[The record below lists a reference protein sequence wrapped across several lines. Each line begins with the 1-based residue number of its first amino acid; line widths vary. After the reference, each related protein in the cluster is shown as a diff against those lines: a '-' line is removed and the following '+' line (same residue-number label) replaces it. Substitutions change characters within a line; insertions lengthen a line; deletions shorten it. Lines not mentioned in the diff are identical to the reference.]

1 MDLGNLTPAKGS
13 VKDRKRIGR
22 GNGSGQ
28 GRTAGKGHKGYKSR
42 SGASTRLHFEGG
54 QTPLMRRLPKRG
66 FSNYPFR
73 KTVQIVNLDRIQAL
87 GLDKVDVDTLIE
99 CGVVKKAHQP
109 VKILGSGEITSAV
122 EVSADMFSKSAV
134 EKIEKAG
141 GKVTY
146 L

>member
-1 MDLGNLTPAKGS
+1 MDLGTLKPTTGS
-13 VKDRKRIGR
+13 ISSSKRIGR

-42 SGASTRLHFEGG
+42 SGASSRLHFEGG

-66 FSNYPFR
+66 FSNYPFK
-73 KTVQIVNLDRIQAL
+73 KTVQVVNLDRIQSL
-87 GLDKVDVDTLIE
+87 GLNKVDVNTLIE
-99 CGVVKKAHQP
+99 RGVVKKAYQP
-109 VKILGSGEITSAV
+109 VKILSSGEITSAIDI
-122 EVSADMFSKSAV
+122 SADMFSKVAV

>member
-1 MDLGNLTPAKGS
+1 MDLGNLKPSAGS
-13 VKDRKRIGR
+13 TTKRKRIGR

-42 SGASTRLHFEGG
+42 SGSSSRLHFEGG

-66 FSNYPFR
+66 FSNYPF
-73 KTVQIVNLDRIQAL
+73 KKIVQVVNLDKLEAL
-87 GLDKVDVDTLIE
+87 GLKTIDVNILIE
-99 CGVVKKAHQP
+99 NGIIKKANQP
-109 VKILGSGEITSAV
+109 VKILSSGDLTFAID
-122 EVSADMFSKSAV
+122 VSADMFSKAAIK
-134 EKIEKAG
+134 KIEKAG